1 MLKVVLQDGIK
12 DCGICCL
19 LSIIRYYGGEISKE
33 MLRKLTNT
41 NKDGV
46 TAYNL
51 IEAANTLGL
60 EAYGVSG
67 DMSNIKINNLPCI
80 AHIHVNANYQHFV
93 VIYKIDKKNVVIM
106 DPSKGKRV
114 LSHSEFKLMSTNH
127 YIFIHAKKKLPT
139 IRTKKV
145 IRKELINHFHSNRK
159 FILLLTFFTFQILIL
174 SIMIAFHFKYIL
186 QLAIHYDTTQN
197 IYLISITIL
206 AASILLNLI
215 TLLHN
220 KLLYKILFMFDA
232 KITFKTFKQ
241 LLLLP
246 YFYYKNRT
254 TGEVLSRINDL
265 TTMKKFLVSCFSSFI
280 SDIISILLFFIIIFQ
295 INTLLSLCILG
306 YLLIILIYVFYR
318 SKKKKK
324 TFQHLRH
331 LEDNMNSYIVE
342 AISNVDT
349 TKGSHL
355 EKRFSDNFLLK
366 YKRLLDKN
374 YKYISY
380 LEFDNLFIEL
390 FHQILTIIIYG
401 LGGYFVIINKLS
413 LVNLIIYQTFFQ
425 YILKSFHKMLIVLEE
440 TPNYFV
446 CLGRVE
452 DLFTIMEERFDK
464 SYYFLNY
471 KLDGDIQISNLYY
484 SINNKIILNN
494 LSITIYY
501 KDKVLLYG
509 SSGSGKSTFVK
520 SLMRY
525 IEIPFGKINIKGI
538 DINHYHL
545 ENIRKYITYVSANE
559 LLFNDSIY
567 NNICLSNE
575 ISEEEFI
582 KIIKITKVNLIFGED
597 IKNYHNQIE
606 ENGFLLS
613 GGERQRI
620 ILARALTKQSN
631 IYIFDEAFGQIDIDL
646 TNKIIKDIFKYLD
659 NKTVIVISHR
669 QNTKKYFN
677 RILNMIDG
685 KIYEKKL

>member
-1 MLKVVLQDGIK
+1 MLKAVLQDGAK

-19 LSIIRYYGGEISKE
+19 LSIIRYYGGEVSKE
-33 MLRKLTNT
+33 MLRKMTST

-51 IEAANTLGL
+51 IEAAKSLGM
-60 EAYGVSG
+60 EAYGVTG
-67 DMSNIKINNLPCI
+67 DMTNIKNNNLPCI
-80 AHIHVNANYQHFV
+80 AHMNVNANYQHFV
-93 VIYKIDKKNVVIM
+93 VIYKIEKKKIIIM

-114 LSHSEFKLMSTNH
+114 LSHSEFKLMSTNC
-127 YIFIHAKKKLPT
+127 YIFLQAKKKLPT
-139 IRTKKV
+139 IRAKKV
-145 IRKELINHFHSNRK
+145 IRKELIHHFQSNRI
-159 FILLLTFFTFQILIL
+159 FIFLLIFFTLQILIL

-186 QLAIHYDTTQN
+186 VLTIHYDTSQN

-206 AASILLNLI
+206 AASILLYLI

-232 KITFKTFKQ
+232 NITFKTFKQ

-254 TGEVLSRINDL
+254 TGEILSRLNDL
-265 TTMKKFLVSCFSSFI
+265 TTMKKFIISCFSSFI
-280 SDIISILLFFIIIFQ
+280 SDIISIFLFFIILFQ
-295 INTLLSLCILG
+295 INQKLSLYILG
-306 YLLIILIYVFYR
+306 YILIILLYVFYR
-318 SKKKKK
+318 SKNKKIIYN
-324 TFQHLRH
+324 QLRF
-331 LEDNMNSYIVE
+331 LEDHTNSYIVE

-349 TKGSHL
+349 TKGCHL
-355 EKRFSDNFLLK
+355 EKRFSDTFLLT
-366 YKRLLDKN
+366 YKRLLEKN

-380 LEFDNLFIEL
+380 LEVDNTILNLFQQSLNIM
-390 FHQILTIIIYG
+390 IYG
-401 LGGYFVIINKLS
+401 LGGYLVIINQIS
-413 LVNLIIYQTFFQ
+413 LVNFIIYQTFFQ
-425 YILKSFHKMLIVLEE
+425 YILKSFYRIIGILEE
-440 TPNYFV
+440 VPNYVV

-452 DLFTIMEERFDK
+452 DLFTIMEEKFDK
-464 SYYFLNY
+464 SYYFINY
-471 KLDGDIQISNLYY
+471 KLDGDINFTDLSY
-484 SINNKIILNN
+484 SINNKVILDH
-494 LSITIYY
+494 LTITINY

-520 SLMRY
+520 VFMRY
-525 IEIPFGKINIKGI
+525 IEIPFGKVSIKNI

-559 LLFNDSIY
+559 LLFNDTIY
-567 NNICLSNE
+567 NNICLSHE
-575 ISEEEFI
+575 ISEEQFL
-582 KIIKITKVNLIFGED
+582 KIIKITRVDLIFGED

-620 ILARALTKQSN
+620 ILARALIKQSN

-646 TNKIIKDIFKYLD
+646 TNKIIKDIFEYLK
-659 NKTVIVISHR
+659 NETIIVISHR
-669 QNTKKYFN
+669 QNAKKYFN
-677 RILNMIDG
+677 RIFNMVDG